1 MAVPE
6 GPTEKR
12 YAANG
17 VTTVFTIPFLLL
29 ASSDLKVYLNDLEV
43 TSGFTLTGVGLPQST
58 ITFSSAPSGT
68 LLLQLNVPFQ
78 RLNDYQ
84 ENGDFLSSTVNR
96 DFDRI
101 WQALKQLLRYS
112 TRSLSLGFFDV
123 DGNGFYRAKGNGII
137 NLASAN
143 EVDNAA
149 TNWKDVKD
157 LVAEVLLTGQGP
169 VNNAANVIYVGPYN
183 DVRTVQDLSNIA
195 NPYLGSALLGRQ
207 PLQINTVAELRA
219 TPGRFNGDRAFLKNY
234 LASDKKGR
242 RFLTWVTGASADDA
256 GMKFAATG
264 GTWFSDLNEDGRVC
278 SEFYGL
284 PLAAGVSCI
293 VQDAAIEAYCY
304 ANKVSAWYG
313 PGPDQTQW
321 PAIYDYGVNNW
332 SWSGARIAA
341 QALKDYQGVRIY
353 SCPSVTFKT
362 SSALGADV
370 MQCCGIKNFGVI
382 GFPKVTATLSGSSG
396 SGSNALSLVFGAV
409 DCVFELDIHDMPG
422 IYKADGSIDGGQ
434 GFSVQPGTGNTNP
447 YKNVRLIGSVD
458 GATQGFGC
466 DFALDDQ
473 VALPL
478 TGIRLDLSIR
488 NCYRGVAIGGAAATV
503 AHTPKAYTG
512 ITGSVR
518 IENCQQSFV
527 NLRSVGT
534 NLDIEV
540 VNTLPKASL
549 VKHAFNSSVIVSMIL
564 AAKDG
569 GARITGRVLTVDTV
583 LQIGGTTMGGGDFG
597 TTENFTLVHSVSF
610 TGATNQ
616 VVVTDS
622 GGNAVDKSDVS
633 LLNLTAGYADLSIKG
648 GNTVKVDGAII
659 APTSYPGD
667 TTITS
672 VRSPKF
678 TAIYAAVL
686 TAVRAVNFVSSP
698 RAGDVVRVVR
708 LASATGGGVSVGGLT
723 NILAG
728 TWAEATYSGS
738 AWAITGQGSV

>member
-1 MAVPE
+1 MSILMQLSPFDYFTDLKGDALDE
-6 GPTEKR
+6 GYIWIGQPNKNPQSFPVTV
-12 YAANG
+12 YLDAAL
-17 VTTVFTIPFLLL
+17 TIPAAQPLRTNAGYIVRGNSPTFLYINGNYSVLVE
-29 ASSDLKVYLNDLEV
+29 DKKHRQVYY
-43 TSGFTLTGVGLPQST
+43 
-58 ITFSSAPSGT
+58 IA
-68 LLLQLNVPFQ
+68 
-78 RLNDYQ
+78 
-84 ENGDFLSSTVNR
+84 DF
-96 DFDRI
+96 
-101 WQALKQLLRYS
+101 
-112 TRSLSLGFFDV
+112 
-123 DGNGFYRAKGNGII
+123 
-137 NLASAN
+137 
-143 EVDNAA
+143 
-149 TNWKDVKD
+149 
-157 LVAEVLLTGQGP
+157 LLTGNSGAVSQ
-169 VNNAANVIYVGPYN
+169 
-183 DVRTVQDLSNIA
+183 DDLSNTTD
-195 NPYLGSALLGRQ
+195 PYKGAGIVGRM
-207 PLQINTVAELRA
+207 PLIIENVTELRA
-219 TPGRFNGDRAFLKNY
+219 TPGRRQFDRCILMNY
-234 LASDKKGR
+234 NDNDTKARGR
-242 RFLTWVTGASADDA
+242 YLTWVPGASSDDG

-293 VQDAAIEAYCY
+293 TQDAAIEAYCY
-304 ANKVSAWYG
+304 TNKVSAWYG
-313 PGPDQTQW
+313 PGPDQAQW
-321 PAIYDYGVNNW
+321 PATYDYGVNNW
-332 SWSGARIAA
+332 SWSGVRIAA
-341 QALKDYQGVRIY
+341 QALKDYRGVRIY

-382 GFPKVTATLSGSSG
+382 GFPKVTATLSGATG

-409 DCVFELDIHDMPG
+409 DCIFELDIHDMPG

-434 GFSVQPGTGNTNP
+434 GFSVQPGAGNTNP

-473 VALPL
+473 VALPI
-478 TGIRLDLSIR
+478 TGVRLDLSIR

-503 AHTPKAYTG
+503 AHTPKAYIG

-527 NLRSVGT
+527 NIRSVGT
-534 NLDIEV
+534 SLDAEV

-549 VKHAFNSSVIVSMIL
+549 VKHSFNPSVIVSMIL

-583 LQIGGTTMGGGDFG
+583 LQIGGASMGGGDFG
-597 TTENFTLVHSVSF
+597 TTENFTLLHSVSF

-622 GGNAVDKSDVS
+622 GGNAVDKSDIS
-633 LLNLTAGYADLSIKG
+633 LFNLASGYSDLSIKG
-648 GNTVKVDGAII
+648 GNTVKVDGCLIS
-659 APTSYPGD
+659 PTSYPGD
-667 TTITS
+667 NTITA
-672 VRSPKF
+672 VRGPRF
-678 TAIYAAVL
+678 TAIFSAAL
-686 TAVRAVNFVSSP
+686 TAVRAVTFVSGP

-738 AWAITGQGSV
+738 AWAITGQGGV